1 MSTKRRKRHTS
12 EQIVEKLRDADAMLN
27 SCQELAVV
35 VQTSEMSESTYERW
49 RRQLGGMKSKEAGR
63 LKESEDENKRLMQ
76 IVAKQQL
83 DIRMLK
89 QANEGDWSALLESE
103 SSCCNFRRSLNACS
117 QLEG

>member
-27 SCQELAVV
+27 SCRKLAVV
-35 VQTSEMSESTYERW
+35 VQTSEVSESTYERW

-63 LKESEDENKRLMQ
+63 LKASEDENKRLMQ
-76 IVAKQQL
+76 IVAEQQL

-89 QANEGDWSALLESE
+89 
-103 SSCCNFRRSLNACS
+103 
-117 QLEG
+117 